1 MHIIKVR
8 ARGGLMKIAISSS
21 GANLDEQVDPGFR
34 SVSLVKLAVPERFK
48 MVCAKFRNE
57 YGWN

>member
-1 MHIIKVR
+1 
-8 ARGGLMKIAISSS
+8 MKIAISSS
-21 GANLDEQVDPGFR
+21 GANLDEQVDPGFS

-48 MVCAKFRNE
+48 MVCAKFMNE